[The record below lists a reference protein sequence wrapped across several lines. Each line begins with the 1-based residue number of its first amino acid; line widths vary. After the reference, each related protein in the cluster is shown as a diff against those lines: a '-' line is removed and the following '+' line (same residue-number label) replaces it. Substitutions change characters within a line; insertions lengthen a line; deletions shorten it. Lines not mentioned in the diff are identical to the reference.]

1 MTITPEQWD
10 LAKLHVYMA
19 SELIRDGTPD
29 HNVSNDSIRRKL
41 ALGHLDIARQALNPV
56 TDEERAGS

>member
-10 LAKLHVYMA
+10 LAKLHIWLA
-19 SELIRDGTPD
+19 GAALEDG
-29 HNVSNDSIRRKL
+29 HWESKRKV

-56 TDEERAGS
+56 TDEERAG

>member
-1 MTITPEQWD
+1 
-10 LAKLHVYMA
+10 
-19 SELIRDGTPD
+19 
-29 HNVSNDSIRRKL
+29 VSNDSIKRKL